1 MPIQNIFD
9 SHAHYNDGRFDAD
22 REALFVSLPQQGVR
36 RILHMGCDYA
46 TSLLSLEYQ
55 KAHPDLFFP
64 AVGLHPEDIPET
76 GWEQELERIA
86 ALAQKPEVV
95 CVGEI
100 GLDYYWDASRKELQ
114 KQVFAA
120 QLELANR
127 LGKPVSV
134 HCREATGD
142 CMELLAQYKP
152 KGALHCF
159 SGSAETAKEVVKLG
173 MYLGFTGVLTFPNSK
188 KARAAV
194 EAVPMDRLLLETDA
208 PYMAPVPCR
217 GRRCDSSMIAHT
229 AAVMAEIKGVSTQE
243 MVDRCTQNAYA
254 MLGMSPE

>member
-22 REALFVSLPQQGVR
+22 REELFAFLPQQGVR

-64 AVGLHPEDIPET
+64 AVGLHPEDIPQD

-120 QLELANR
+120 SWSW
-127 LGKPVSV
+127 P
-134 HCREATGD
+134 
-142 CMELLAQYKP
+142 
-152 KGALHCF
+152 
-159 SGSAETAKEVVKLG
+159 TAWA
-173 MYLGFTGVLTFPNSK
+173 S
-188 KARAAV
+188 R
-194 EAVPMDRLLLETDA
+194 
-208 PYMAPVPCR
+208 
-217 GRRCDSSMIAHT
+217 
-229 AAVMAEIKGVSTQE
+229 
-243 MVDRCTQNAYA
+243 
-254 MLGMSPE
+254 

>member
-22 REALFVSLPQQGVR
+22 REELFASLPQQGVR

-55 KAHPDLFFP
+55 KAHPDLFFA
-64 AVGLHPEDIPET
+64 AVGLHPEDIPQT
-76 GWEQELERIA
+76 GWEEELARIS
-86 ALAQKPEVV
+86 ALAEQPEVV

-134 HCREATGD
+134 HSREATGD
-142 CMELLAQYKP
+142 CMELLTKYKP

-173 MYLGFTGVLTFPNSK
+173 MYLGFTGVLTFQGSK

-194 EAVPMDRLLLETDA
+194 EVIPMDRLLLETYA

-243 MVDRCTQNAYA
+243 MVDQCTKNAYT
-254 MLGMSPE
+254 MLGMDPQ

>member
-22 REALFVSLPQQGVR
+22 REELFASLPQQGVR

-55 KAHPDLFFP
+55 KAHPDLFFA
-64 AVGLHPEDIPET
+64 AVGLHPEDIPQT
-76 GWEQELERIA
+76 GWEEELARIS
-86 ALAQKPEVV
+86 ALAEQPEVV

-134 HCREATGD
+134 HSREATGD
-142 CMELLAQYKP
+142 CIELLTKYKP

-194 EAVPMDRLLLETDA
+194 EVIPRDRLLLETDA
-208 PYMAPVPCR
+208 PNMAPVPCR

-243 MVDRCTQNAYA
+243 MVDQCTKNAYT
-254 MLGMSPE
+254 MLGMDPQ